1 MIKQHLYR
9 RGRRSSPLPPQRRRE
24 VPSEGLS
31 PPAASSLV
39 ELSEDL
45 GCCLEIRHLS
55 YFPQLQL
62 SGAHS
67 EWQRQPLPLSEPRV
81 PKLLTPRFAQDL
93 WSRNGFYYFSLY
105 FYHLNKASCN
115 CIRHKV
121 IYKHIIQWR
130 KTPHTDTHIHTHVL
144 YYAWK

>member
-1 MIKQHLYR
+1 MNGNLQSSNVERSPEAVLVRLGEEGINVEIIKQHLYR

-24 VPSEGLS
+24 VPSEELS

-45 GCCLEIRHLS
+45 GCCLVIRHLS

-67 EWQRQPLPLSEPRV
+67 EWQRQPLQLSEPRV
-81 PKLLTPRFAQDL
+81 PRLLTPKFAQEL
-93 WSRNGFYYFSLY
+93 CSRNGFLLFQL
-105 FYHLNKASCN
+105 
-115 CIRHKV
+115 
-121 IYKHIIQWR
+121 
-130 KTPHTDTHIHTHVL
+130 VL
-144 YYAWK
+144 LSFE